1 MVLFK
6 LPLFKVENV
15 VAYRVGGKLVLGG
28 FDPFGQRTKYPRAKP
43 NKAMALIGS
52 LFSWRQP
59 AGSPLHRIVRQKIH
73 SQLAR
78 NSKSAYLYNQV
89 EFALITNLLL
99 KFSLSHY
106 NQNGCLA
113 LKIGAV

>member
-6 LPLFKVENV
+6 LPLFKVKNV
-15 VAYRVGGKLVLGG
+15 VAHRVGGKLVLGG

-99 KFSLSHY
+99 KFFLSHY

>member
-1 MVLFK
+1 
-6 LPLFKVENV
+6 
-15 VAYRVGGKLVLGG
+15 
-28 FDPFGQRTKYPRAKP
+28 
-43 NKAMALIGS
+43 MALIGRHQQVLLRS
-52 LFSWRQP
+52 VGRL
-59 AGSPLHRIVRQKIH
+59 KMH

-99 KFSLSHY
+99 KFFLSHY

-113 LKIGAV
+113 LKTGAV

>member
-1 MVLFK
+1 M
-6 LPLFKVENV
+6 
-15 VAYRVGGKLVLGG
+15 
-28 FDPFGQRTKYPRAKP
+28 
-43 NKAMALIGS
+43 
-52 LFSWRQP
+52 
-59 AGSPLHRIVRQKIH
+59 H

-99 KFSLSHY
+99 KFFLSHY